1 MREPTYRQAFVQAW
15 HAVWHNKILWI
26 FGLLSIFLGQFGF
39 SSFIGQ
45 FGTLATS
52 GLNQGIQTLFPQYLI
67 TLPTGLWGVLG
78 IVLVFLIMAAL
89 FVFVAFLAVTSQ
101 GALIYFA
108 SEWFKGNKVIT
119 IAKAWKKGLQNFWE
133 ILAISIV
140 RQVLLLFFIILLGVI
155 FNYFFS
161 SNTFVSGLL
170 IALVIFA
177 VLFIALFISMI
188 AIYAACYAV
197 VDGKGFFSA
206 IKKSWNLFHRHMLVS
221 LEAGVLLMLMNFIL
235 VALVFITSFL
245 AFLPS
250 ILIWLVAGI
259 TNYTALIAA
268 GFFVGI
274 GLWFVLLAALGAF
287 FNAYTVSAWVY
298 LFQKM
303 HKEGIVSRL
312 IGWVRR

>member
-15 HAVWHNKILWI
+15 HMVWHHKILWI

-39 SSFIGQ
+39 SSFVGQ
-45 FGTLATS
+45 FWTLSTS
-52 GLNQGIQTLFPQYLI
+52 GLNQGIQTLFPQYAI
-67 TLPTGLWGVLG
+67 TLPTGVWGIIGV
-78 IVLVFLIMAAL
+78 ILVFLIVAAL
-89 FVFVAFLAVTSQ
+89 FLFVVFLAVTSQ

-108 SEWFKGNKVIT
+108 SEWFKGGKPT
-119 IAKAWKKGLQNFWE
+119 TAKAWKKGLQNFWT
-133 ILAISIV
+133 IFGISV
-140 RQVLLLFFIILLGVI
+140 LRQVLLFCFIVLLGYI
-155 FNYFFS
+155 FNYFFT
-161 SNTFVSGLL
+161 SNSFLSGLL

-188 AIYAACYAV
+188 AIFASCYTV
-197 VDGKGFFSA
+197 IDGKGFTSA
-206 IKKSWNLFHRHMLVS
+206 IKKSWNLFHHHLLVS
-221 LEAGVLLMLMNFIL
+221 FEVGVLLMLMNFVL
-235 VALVFITSFL
+235 VGLVFVTSFL

-259 TNYTALIAA
+259 TNYTALIAG

-274 GLWFVLLAALGAF
+274 GLWFVLLVALGAF

-303 HKEGIVSRL
+303 HKEGIMSRL